1 MGRTV
6 PISLVLLFLFLL
18 NLFAGLFFIN
28 EGLFHHDS
36 VLLAKAVEDTYATGQ
51 LQPEAR
57 GRYGAVI
64 VNNIIHFP
72 FFLLGHNA
80 DFTTRFSSV
89 LFHSLSI
96 CTLFLFAYELLGSI
110 MTAFFSGILLSFT
123 PFYFSPNTWGK
134 EHGLYI
140 TFILLSFYFL
150 YRGTDKNNI
159 LSVGLS
165 SFLAAFSVS
174 IKESALAVLPLYF
187 LLYLR
192 PKFTTRPFRIVIKKE
207 RFDPK
212 TLACLIL
219 PMAAVLGVLYFTYL
233 KGEFYREIVL
243 RDNTTALFMGP
254 FSKMLKVA
262 FKDLRI
268 GVPPVIFLF
277 FGLGIIRMF
286 LQKKTFAPLFLL
298 AWLALIFYFGNI
310 ETFVLRYLDIVMIP
324 VYIGTAYFL
333 SWLHD
338 KDKVAANAIVL
349 YFTLSMFLVM
359 YPMLKFRHTYNGEKR
374 YALFVR
380 DKTEPNAIIITMD
393 DSAFIEYYA
402 DRRTTPHPIDDAG
415 KMIEFM
421 KKIRSYVRKGIPVYV
436 TGSAFSYDHKKTF
449 RKVFDLS
456 FDMESIG
463 SLLAED
469 YHRPEVQF
477 TKYNEELLKLA
488 PKGDPRSTLE

>member
-36 VLLAKAVEDTYATGQ
+36 VLLAKAVEDTYATGH

-80 DFTTRFSSV
+80 DFTTRFSSG

-96 CTLFLFAYELLGSI
+96 CALFLFAYELLGSI

-192 PKFTTRPFRIVIKKE
+192 PKFTT
-207 RFDPK
+207 
-212 TLACLIL
+212 
-219 PMAAVLGVLYFTYL
+219 
-233 KGEFYREIVL
+233 
-243 RDNTTALFMGP
+243 
-254 FSKMLKVA
+254 
-262 FKDLRI
+262 
-268 GVPPVIFLF
+268 
-277 FGLGIIRMF
+277 
-286 LQKKTFAPLFLL
+286 
-298 AWLALIFYFGNI
+298 
-310 ETFVLRYLDIVMIP
+310 
-324 VYIGTAYFL
+324 
-333 SWLHD
+333 
-338 KDKVAANAIVL
+338 
-349 YFTLSMFLVM
+349 
-359 YPMLKFRHTYNGEKR
+359 
-374 YALFVR
+374 
-380 DKTEPNAIIITMD
+380 
-393 DSAFIEYYA
+393 
-402 DRRTTPHPIDDAG
+402 
-415 KMIEFM
+415 
-421 KKIRSYVRKGIPVYV
+421 
-436 TGSAFSYDHKKTF
+436 
-449 RKVFDLS
+449 
-456 FDMESIG
+456 
-463 SLLAED
+463 
-469 YHRPEVQF
+469 
-477 TKYNEELLKLA
+477 
-488 PKGDPRSTLE
+488 